1 MEYILVDKDTNL
13 PNILS
18 GSETVVGSGNLVVT
32 RTDTVSIIIVLSLLL
47 SLKEHGF
54 SSSGRPRPSCCF
66 LHILS

>member
-1 MEYILVDKDTNL
+1 MEYILVDKETNL

-47 SLKEHGF
+47 S
-54 SSSGRPRPSCCF
+54 
-66 LHILS
+66 